1 MVSRARLGSLGLTE
15 SGNLYA
21 NTVVTT
27 DIQDGAITGGKIA
40 SNTITANNIQAGAI
54 TLSLLGNIY
63 TSNII
68 ENGNTTSGNVY
79 FSNARSIGAL
89 IAGDGVIIEGNGRIS
104 ANLSAANITVTTSNI
119 FNTGI
124 EIGVEAN
131 VTGNVKVTDTVFTN
145 KIQANVWTNLFASN
159 VIESGNTTTGNV
171 YFTNT
176 RAVAALTAGQNIT
189 IAANGL
195 ITGISQAFSGNTNL
209 VPEGSANL
217 YFTNTRAVAALTAG
231 KNISLNANGL
241 ISVISITSNVFVSD
255 GANVTFNMIRT
266 IASPADLLVFVN
278 GLCQIPTTD
287 YTVSS
292 NVLTLTSPAPANAN
306 IEIRF
311 LSNS

>member
-40 SNTITANNIQAGAI
+40 ANTITANNIQAGAI

-79 FSNARSIGAL
+79 FSNARSIRAL
-89 IAGDGVIIEGNGRIS
+89 TAGDGVVIEGNGRIS

-119 FNTGI
+119 YNTGI
-124 EIGVEAN
+124 QIGVEAN

-145 KIQANVWTNLFASN
+145 KIQANVWNNLYTSN

-176 RAVAALTAGQNIT
+176 RAVGALTGGTGIT

-195 ITGISQAFSGNTNL
+195 IVGTSSFSGNTNL

-217 YFTNTRAVAALTAG
+217 YFTNARAISALTAG
-231 KNISLNANGL
+231 KNILLAANGL
-241 ISVISITSNVFVSD
+241 ISVVSITSNVFVSD
-255 GANVTFNMIRT
+255 GANVTFNIVRT

>member
-21 NTVVTT
+21 NTVVTG
-27 DIQDGAITGGKIA
+27 DIQDGAITGSKIA
-40 SNTITANNIQAGAI
+40 ANTITANNIQAGAI

-68 ENGNTTSGNVY
+68 EDGNTTIGNVY
-79 FSNARSIGAL
+79 FSNARTVAAL
-89 IAGDGVIIEGNGRIS
+89 IAGDGVVIEGNGRIS
-104 ANLSAANITVTTSNI
+104 ANLAAANIVVTTSNVYS
-119 FNTGI
+119 TGI
-124 EIGVEAN
+124 QIGVEAN
-131 VTGNVKVTDTVFTN
+131 VTGNVKVSGTVFANTV
-145 KIQANVWTNLFASN
+145 QANNWNNLFASN

-171 YFTNT
+171 FFTNA
-176 RAVAALTAGQNIT
+176 RAIGSLTGGTGII

-195 ITGISQAFSGNTNL
+195 VTGTSSFSGNTNL

-231 KNISLNANGL
+231 KNISLASNGL
-241 ISVISITSNVFVSD
+241 ISVVSITSNVFVSD
-255 GANVTFNMIRT
+255 GANVNFNMVRT
-266 IASPADLLVFVN
+266 IGSPADLLVFIN